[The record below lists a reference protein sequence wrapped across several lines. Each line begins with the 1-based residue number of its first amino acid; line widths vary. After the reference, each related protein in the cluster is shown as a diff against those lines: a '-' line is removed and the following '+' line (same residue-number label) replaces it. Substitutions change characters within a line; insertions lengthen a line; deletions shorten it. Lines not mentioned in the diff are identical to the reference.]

1 MRKIK
6 EMLRLHFEVGLSNR
20 EIARSLSVSHS
31 TVSDLL
37 GRFQVAGMA
46 WPLPE
51 DVDEAALEAVLYSG
65 NTGKSRRRPEP
76 DWNQVHREFSRKG
89 VTLQLLWFEYKE
101 RYPDGYQYSQFC
113 ERYRFWS
120 GKLDLVIRQEHRAGE
135 KVFVDYAGQ
144 KVPVTDPR
152 TGQVTEVPVFV
163 ATLGASSYTYV
174 EVTAA
179 EDLRSFIGAHC
190 RAFEFFGGVPEVV
203 IPDNLKAGVTHP
215 CYYEPDLNPTYLD
228 MATHYGTA
236 VIPAR
241 LRRPRDKAKV
251 ESAVGV
257 VERQVL
263 APLRNRTFFSLAE
276 LNRAIRQLLD
286 KLNNKPFQKLEGS
299 RRSLFE
305 ELDRPALKPLPGRRY
320 EFAEWRKAGVNIDY
334 HIEVDHNYYSVPYA
348 LVRKEVEVRLTLGT
362 VEALFRGHRVAS
374 HIRAHGRGR
383 FVTDPAHMPEAHRH
397 QRDRTPSRLIAEA
410 QVIGPETG
418 KLVQAILLDRPHPE
432 QGYRACLGVVRLGRR
447 YPQERIEAAAQR
459 ANRSGVRSYKR
470 LESILEHGL
479 DRVPLE
485 PRPETPPAAHSN
497 VRGPHYF
504 GKEATSC

>member
-1 MRKIK
+1 VRKIK
-6 EMLRLHFEVGLSNR
+6 EMLRLHFEVGLTNR
-20 EIARSLSVSHS
+20 QIARSLSVSHS
-31 TVSDLL
+31 TVNDLL
-37 GRFQVAGMA
+37 GRFQVAGLD

-51 DVDEAALEAVLYSG
+51 DLDEAALEAELYSG

-76 DWNQVHREFSRKG
+76 DWNQIHRELSRKG

-101 RYPDGYQYSQFC
+101 QYPDGYQYSQFC
-113 ERYRFWS
+113 ERYRLWS
-120 GKLDLVIRQEHRAGE
+120 GKLDVVMRQDHRAGE
-135 KVFVDYAGQ
+135 KVFVDFAGQ

-152 TGQVTEVPVFV
+152 TGRVTDVPVFV

-174 EVTAA
+174 EATAA

-190 RAFEFFGGVPEVV
+190 RAFEFFGGIPEVV
-203 IPDNLKAGVTHP
+203 VPDNLKAGVTHP
-215 CYYEPDLNPTYLD
+215 CRYEPDLNPTYLD
-228 MATHYGTA
+228 MAAFYGTV

-241 LRRPRDKAKV
+241 SARPRDKAKV

-257 VERQVL
+257 VERRVL
-263 APLRNRTFFSLAE
+263 APLRDRTFFSLAE
-276 LNRAIRQLLD
+276 LNQALGELADQL
-286 KLNNKPFQKLEGS
+286 NRRPFQKLDGS

-305 ELDRPALKPLPGRRY
+305 ELDRPALRPLPGRRY
-320 EFAEWRKAGVNIDY
+320 EFTEWKKARVNIDY
-334 HIEVDHNYYSVPYA
+334 HVEVDHNYYSVPYA
-348 LVRKEVEVRLTLGT
+348 LVHKEVEVRLTLGT
-362 VEALFRGHRVAS
+362 VEVLFRGHRVAS
-374 HIRAHGRGR
+374 HVRAHGRGR

-397 QRDRTPSRLIAEA
+397 QRDRTPARLIAEA
-410 QVIGPETG
+410 EAIGPEAG

-432 QGYRACLGVVRLGRR
+432 QGYRACLGVIRLGRR
-447 YPQERIEAAAQR
+447 YPPERIEAAAQR

-470 LESILEHGL
+470 FQSILENGL

-485 PRPETPPAAHSN
+485 PRPETPPAAHPN

>member
-20 EIARSLSVSHS
+20 EISRSLSVSHS
-31 TVSDLL
+31 TVNDLL

-76 DWNQVHREFSRKG
+76 DWNQVHRELSRKG

-120 GKLDLVIRQEHRAGE
+120 GKLDLVMRQEHRAGE

-152 TGQVTEVPVFV
+152 TGQVSEVPVFV
-163 ATLGASSYTYV
+163 AALGASSYTYV

-263 APLRNRTFFSLAE
+263 APLRNRTFFNLTE
-276 LNRAIRQLLD
+276 LNRAIRQLVD
-286 KLNNKPFQKLEGS
+286 KLNDKPFQKLEGS

-320 EFAEWRKAGVNIDY
+320 EFAEWKKAGVNIDY

-362 VEALFRGHRVAS
+362 VEA
-374 HIRAHGRGR
+374 
-383 FVTDPAHMPEAHRH
+383 
-397 QRDRTPSRLIAEA
+397 RLIAEA

-479 DRVPLE
+479 DRISLE